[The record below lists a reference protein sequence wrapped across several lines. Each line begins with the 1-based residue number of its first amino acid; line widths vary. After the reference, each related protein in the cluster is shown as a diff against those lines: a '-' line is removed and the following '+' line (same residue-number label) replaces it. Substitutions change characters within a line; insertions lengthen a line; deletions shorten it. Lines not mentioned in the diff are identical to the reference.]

1 MNIEKEREALVAEI
15 ELFIAEA
22 MKAYVVERWADSYQN
37 TEPFAYTIDDKNE
50 IWWMKTHAH
59 QLWQFWKAA
68 KAQKLEGCVVVPET
82 LSLDLAR
89 KRAEYI
95 YQGAKNYLAREYAN
109 LSAIEMQLFKERWIE
124 SKAVSL
130 QTDYLLTLESARGG
144 K

>member
-1 MNIEKEREALVAEI
+1 MNISGLE
-15 ELFIAEA
+15 
-22 MKAYVVERWADSYQN
+22 
-37 TEPFAYTIDDKNE
+37 NE
-50 IWWMKTHAH
+50 IQSWIAVQSEHSC
-59 QLWQFWKAA
+59 QFAGDVFVVCAEDLAEFIKNLFENENE
-68 KAQKLEGCVVVPET
+68 KLEGCVVVPET

>member
-1 MNIEKEREALVAEI
+1 MFDIEKEREAFKA
-15 ELFIAEA
+15 LFEEKLGAHSCQFDL
-22 MKAYVVERWADSYQN
+22 DSDGNYEDRETVSAWHMYLAGLN
-37 TEPFAYTIDDKNE
+37 KN
-50 IWWMKTHAH
+50 
-59 QLWQFWKAA
+59 
-68 KAQKLEGCVVVPET
+68 LEGCVVVPET

>member
-1 MNIEKEREALVAEI
+1 MKMNIEKEREAFE
-15 ELFIAEA
+15 
-22 MKAYVVERWADSYQN
+22 KAYSEAHKIYPSTLKKYADGSYYNGAVRAAFRWWIES
-37 TEPFAYTIDDKNE
+37 
-50 IWWMKTHAH
+50 
-59 QLWQFWKAA
+59 A
-68 KAQKLEGCVVVPET
+68 KRAKEKLEGCVVVPET

>member
-1 MNIEKEREALVAEI
+1 MNIEELRKEFESSPEIKEALSDLTYFADINQYGFYGSET
-15 ELFIAEA
+15 
-22 MKAYVVERWADSYQN
+22 KCNPYRWVNGA
-37 TEPFAYTIDDKNE
+37 
-50 IWWMKTHAH
+50 W
-59 QLWQFWKAA
+59 WQFQQMHK
-68 KAQKLEGCVVVPET
+68 KLEGCVVVPET